1 MAPSPAET
9 CCLSCSLLQGV
20 QVISTY
26 TVVFGSFNMLI
37 VLMGGPKNVETHS
50 VVLATVEFLRMMV
63 HTFALFAGFKGLIG
77 VLLKDVERLRV
88 LLLYHLCSLV
98 LLCLQ
103 LVVVFVKGCQ
113 ELEMLQK
120 LHRQKEVQRVDC
132 STYQAQL
139 FVSYMLEA
147 GLMSYFAFIIW
158 SLIVRIEAGELGE
171 PSLLREQEL
180 ADRALGDPWLFV
192 HAPGGESASFLRHV
206 PCLKNQSSRHKTGL
220 DSVPVRKELLPH
232 PFLASRVIWMSRCQ
246 MLHRQLHKHQ
256 RHFRELHTDWSD
268 PRE

>member
-192 HAPGGESASFLRHV
+192 HAPGGESASFLRHERAA
-206 PCLKNQSSRHKTGL
+206 PTPFSGIPRNL
-220 DSVPVRKELLPH
+220 DEQMPDAAQAAPQAPA
-232 PFLASRVIWMSRCQ
+232 PFQGTPYRL
-246 MLHRQLHKHQ
+246 
-256 RHFRELHTDWSD
+256 E
-268 PRE
+268 

>member
-26 TVVFGSFNMLI
+26 TVVFGSFNMLG
-37 VLMGGPKNVETHS
+37 VLMGGPRDIQARS
-50 VVLATVEFLRMMV
+50 VVLATVEFLKMMV

-88 LLLYHLCSLV
+88 LMLYHVCSLL
-98 LLCLQ
+98 LLCLE
-103 LVVVFVKGCQ
+103 LVVGFVKGCQ

-120 LHRQKEVQRVDC
+120 ITHRKEILKMDC
-132 STYQAQL
+132 NTYQAQL
-139 FVSYMLEA
+139 CVKFVFQA
-147 GLMSYFAFIIW
+147 GLMTYFAFIIW

-192 HAPGGESASFLRHV
+192 QTPGESATFLR
-206 PCLKNQSSRHKTGL
+206 
-220 DSVPVRKELLPH
+220 
-232 PFLASRVIWMSRCQ
+232 RVQTLR
-246 MLHRQLHKHQ
+246 L
-256 RHFRELHTDWSD
+256 
-268 PRE
+268 

>member
-9 CCLSCSLLQGV
+9 CCLSCTLLQGV

-26 TVVFGSFNMLI
+26 TVVSGSINMLGL
-37 VLMGGPKNVETHS
+37 LMNGPRSVPSHS
-50 VVLATVEFLRMMV
+50 VILATVEFLNMML

-88 LLLYHLCSLV
+88 LMLYHLCALL
-98 LLCLQ
+98 LLCLER
-103 LVVVFVKGCQ
+103 VVGFVKGCQ
-113 ELEMLQK
+113 ELEMEKK
-120 LHRQKEVQRVDC
+120 LTNREEILKMDC
-132 STYQAQL
+132 NTYQARL
-139 FVSYMLEA
+139 CLKFVLDA

-192 HAPGGESASFLRHV
+192 QTPGESATFLRREPRGHAPTPFSGV
-206 PCLKNQSSRHKTGL
+206 PRNLEDQEAQASLQEEGQAHDRQGRG
-220 DSVPVRKELLPH
+220 SVEAFQGTPYRLE
-232 PFLASRVIWMSRCQ
+232 
-246 MLHRQLHKHQ
+246 
-256 RHFRELHTDWSD
+256 
-268 PRE
+268 